1 MKKTSTTNI
10 LAKIFKKTPEKK
22 VKKKTKPKVA
32 KKSTP
37 PKAKVVKKNIPVKK
51 TKTKKVTAT
60 KIKKNLKTVSKK
72 AAPEKVEIKTDNL
85 RISKSNE
92 VKPEIKKVKKQETEK
107 REYKVKDYVVYPK
120 HGVGQIT
127 EFKKINIGGIDVET
141 YVLKFEKDK
150 ANGMVPVNKQSHL
163 RPLATINQVN
173 KCISILKSK
182 PKIKRSMWSRRAQEY
197 EAKISSGKIYELAE
211 VVRDLNKGDDLMV
224 DQSYSERQLFEKA
237 YERILSEFQIVMGVS
252 LEDTQKKLDKALKRN
267 LEGQPKTIAAPTKI
281 KDPAAD
287 PDADSVQITDTENLT
302 SGDQLQAVERVLK
315 RTRGIASYEIISEK
329 KLIGLLEPWL
339 GTGNVTADLP
349 IPVMIDVILNPEKRF
364 NEKGLRIELSAVA
377 PGAKLDTHGRWRQNL
392 ERGLQTMRILAGLIL
407 MLVTIATAT
416 VIIFATRAGLGTN
429 KETVEVLHL
438 IGAHDKFISRQ
449 FERQFLTLSLLS
461 CIIGYGAAAGIF
473 HMLFILMTD
482 MEDMQFYLLL
492 LGVPFLSILMTWL
505 IIRNFVIRT
514 LAKAL

>member
-10 LAKIFKKTPEKK
+10 LAKIFKKAPEKK
-22 VKKKTKPKVA
+22 VKKKTIAKVA
-32 KKSTP
+32 KKTKTIKKISST
-37 PKAKVVKKNIPVKK
+37 KKTKVVKKTIVNI
-51 TKTKKVTAT
+51 KKVSKINTAKSIT
-60 KIKKNLKTVSKK
+60 PKIE
-72 AAPEKVEIKTDNL
+72 PRTDNL

-107 REYKVKDYVVYPK
+107 KEYKVKDYVVYPK

-237 YERILSEFQIVMGVS
+237 YERILSEFQIVMDMS

-267 LEGQPKTIAAPTKI
+267 LEGQAKAIASPTATVPVKQES
-281 KDPAAD
+281 PEAE
-287 PDADSVQITDTENLT
+287 SVTDTE
-302 SGDQLQAVERVLK
+302 D
-315 RTRGIASYEIISEK
+315 
-329 KLIGLLEPWL
+329 
-339 GTGNVTADLP
+339 
-349 IPVMIDVILNPEKRF
+349 
-364 NEKGLRIELSAVA
+364 
-377 PGAKLDTHGRWRQNL
+377 
-392 ERGLQTMRILAGLIL
+392 
-407 MLVTIATAT
+407 
-416 VIIFATRAGLGTN
+416 
-429 KETVEVLHL
+429 
-438 IGAHDKFISRQ
+438 
-449 FERQFLTLSLLS
+449 
-461 CIIGYGAAAGIF
+461 
-473 HMLFILMTD
+473 
-482 MEDMQFYLLL
+482 
-492 LGVPFLSILMTWL
+492 
-505 IIRNFVIRT
+505 
-514 LAKAL
+514 